1 MLWHLYAATGLG
13 SPAFMV
19 PEAHARGMKVIGVV
33 GSVRQARREVEAG
46 VDIIVAQGHE
56 AGGHK
61 CGGFDEPRFRKPRGF
76 ESHRWLKLALL
87 LPPPPFN
94 V

>member
-61 CGGFDEPRFRKPRGF
+61 CGGFDEPRFRKPRAVG
-76 ESHRWLKLALL
+76 SNPTAG
-87 LPPPPFN
+87 
-94 V
+94 

>member
-19 PEAHARGMKVIGVV
+19 PEAHARGMKVIGMV
-33 GSVRQARREVEAG
+33 GSVRQTRHRWRQAWNHC
-46 VDIIVAQGHE
+46 GHE

-61 CGGFDEPRFRKPRGF
+61 CGGLDEPRFRKPPRGF
-76 ESHRWLKLALL
+76 ESHRWLNLALL